1 MKKVFIV
8 LILFFLVPN
17 LGSHYQDEMFFTGFA
32 SPKVM
37 VILDTSGSM
46 AWNMSTNYP
55 WNKTWG
61 DGTTDPDYSPSKYYG
76 LHSGISWAPSSRYGD
91 KSRLYICKQA
101 LLQALDEFKGSIIWG
116 LASFELTEG
125 ETKFKTENN
134 LIEYR
139 EYLTTSAN
147 EWNNDGYSVSVPE
160 VAGDP
165 KGDGDEAGK
174 SANDQFCLWQ
184 GFSSA
189 AGSDNMSHINK
200 IIKHLDCHLT
210 DDEDEPQELRASGR
224 TPLSACFRGARYYF
238 VNHFEHGTGKN
249 DDKKDCRTCF
259 VLLVTDGLPSMGIK
273 TSDYG
278 KTSNPQVSHYE
289 DAGSAG
295 ADIFESQSYW
305 EAESLRNVEFED
317 KEGPTT
323 ITIQKNIKTFV
334 LGVAPNTQAKV
345 FNDSVAKVG
354 GTDSSYSAHSPEDI
368 QEALHAIF
376 EAMID
381 EAFSFSPG
389 DVTSIR
395 EDFIATE
402 YEARMYFASFRPG
415 GNPFWQGHLSSIRLE
430 EGSISLEDTI
440 PPELLIWDAG
450 DLLRNNIS
458 PSSRIIYG
466 IKSDNSMPLFTTGY
480 FSASDLHVSTNDAR
494 DSVVNLVRSGNP
506 NGASTSYLGDIFHS
520 APLRI
525 GSPNYFFHDDA
536 FDAYRDSVSD
546 RTTVIYAGSNT
557 GMLHAF
563 SDETGQELFAVVPKN
578 FVPEVQALRDSH
590 RFYVDADPMAA
601 DVWFPDGTSDDFKD
615 WDEWRTVLMAPQGEG
630 GCGMTCLDITYPD
643 DPAYPKHL
651 FSFEEDTM
659 GLTTSVPVM
668 YKIGFLDTILDDTVE
683 RFFAFFGGGEC
694 PDSLW
699 DMYRPDTC
707 SNLKGNVIVVLD
719 IYDAGNTHNFSYG
732 NNYWFIPAASGD
744 EDKMIYPFAAAG
756 NMINVDPRED
766 NFYDLFYIPD
776 LAGQLWKVDVRNPD
790 ITSWRAQCIFR
801 PPIPTD
807 ASDDTPNK
815 IPAQPA
821 FFRPLIERDPTYG
834 FLWLFYG
841 TGDRSH
847 VFKPIEGSGDPEV
860 SNRFYAIM
868 DTLVGSETYP
878 FREEDGDLKKVSG
891 SGDTPF
897 SFPDDFV
904 TNGKRGWYI
913 MYDDY
918 TSETGRDNEKTVS
931 AAVLLL
937 DTLKF
942 VTFSPVEAETGC
954 SPRGG
959 VATEYLFHFR
969 TGSGRNRTMG
979 SGIPQAPRYSFNL
992 EGGGFEIHQTSDSIW
1007 VETKSGYGVLKRV
1020 LKWLEK

>member
-1 MKKVFIV
+1 MKKAFV
-8 LILFFLVPN
+8 ILFLLFIVPN

-37 VILDTSGSM
+37 IILDTSGSM
-46 AWNMSTNYP
+46 AWNMASGNIT
-55 WNKTWG
+55 TRG
-61 DGTTDPDYSPSKYYG
+61 DGTTDPDGSPSIFYG
-76 LHSGISWAPSSRYGD
+76 YHSGCGMISPSRYGD
-91 KSRLYICKQA
+91 KSRMYICKQA

-116 LASFELTEG
+116 LGTFQLTEG
-125 ETKFKTENN
+125 TTRCRTEIN
-134 LIEYR
+134 EYYTYDDVCKYVSQP
-139 EYLTTSAN
+139 YL
-147 EWNNDGYSVSVPE
+147 P
-160 VAGDP
+160 VAGFP
-165 KGDGDEAGK
+165 KGDGDEAGE
-174 SANDQFCLWQ
+174 SANDQFELWQ

-189 AGSDNMSHINK
+189 EGTDNMSHINK

-210 DDEDEPQELRASGR
+210 GEPDEPQELIANGR
-224 TPLSACFRGARYYF
+224 TPISACLRGARYYF
-238 VNHFEHGTGKN
+238 INHWENGTGRN
-249 DDKKDCRTCF
+249 DEKKDCRKCF

-278 KTSNPQVSHYE
+278 TTNPQVSNYA

-295 ADIFESQSYW
+295 AEIFESQSYW

-317 KEGPTT
+317 TEGPTT
-323 ITIQKNIKTFV
+323 ITIQKDVKTFV
-334 LGVAPNTQAKV
+334 LGIAPDAQAEA

-389 DVTSIR
+389 DVTSIQ

-415 GNPFWQGHLSSIRLE
+415 GNPFWQGHLSSVRLE
-430 EGSISLEDTI
+430 EGSISLKDTI

-450 DLLRNNIS
+450 DLLR
-458 PSSRIIYG
+458 SRDPMDRTIYG
-466 IKSDNSMPLFTTGY
+466 INSFNNMVY
-480 FSASDLHVSTNDAR
+480 FNNVNFGVSELAVGTEGAR

-506 NGASTSYLGDIFHS
+506 DGASTSYLGDIFHS

-546 RTTVIYAGSNT
+546 RTTVVYAGSNT

-563 SDETGQELFAVVPKN
+563 SDETGEELFSVVPKN

-694 PDSLW
+694 PDSLYN
-699 DMYRPDTC
+699 MYDPDAAGT
-707 SNLKGNVIVVLD
+707 LKGNVIVVLD
-719 IYDAGNTHNFSYG
+719 IYDAGNTHNLSYG

-790 ITSWRAQCIFR
+790 ITSWRAQCIFQ

-807 ASDDTPNK
+807 ASDDTPKK